1 MEGTT
6 DNRNRLHPFYM
17 VYISD
22 KGDLVCGHLSPKEM
36 LDTLR
41 LLCKGK
47 NFPLP
52 DLCQAFNAETNDGK
66 DMRKYSALLG
76 KTIASIIDMK
86 TKSELDSFLSGE
98 QVGFLSNK
106 VSGLD
111 DFELIC
117 FLVVK

>member
-1 MEGTT
+1 VNI

-22 KGDLVCGHLSPKEM
+22 KGELVSDHLSPKEL

-41 LLCKGK
+41 LLCKGRTS
-47 NFPLP
+47 PLS
-52 DLCQAFNAETNDGK
+52 DLCRAFNAETKDGK

-76 KTIASIIDMK
+76 EAITSIINVK
-86 TKSELDSFLSGE
+86 AESELDSFLSGE
-98 QVGFLSNK
+98 KVSFLSNK
-106 VSGLD
+106 ISDLD

-117 FLVVK
+117 FLVVR